1 MAKYEIQDDGGRKVQ
16 IEIDGEV
23 TPEIAEQ
30 AFASYDAIGIT
41 QAGPS
46 GSEARRRAQAGVAAR
61 NAQDTVAEIS
71 GGSTAGPA
79 LSGIASAAR
88 AASDFGLNA
97 LTGLGRA
104 ASTYTDVVGGALAGN
119 LRPEDVEA
127 STILARSEENPLVKA
142 GTSLRDQSQAFYPV
156 NPKEK
161 AANLVGSALGSIV
174 GTVASGPL
182 AVPAYA
188 LSSGEAGLQEALA
201 AGATPDQAIQQAM
214 FEAGTG
220 AATEGVLG
228 VVPGLREAKAGAM
241 RGIVRP
247 TLKSTVGEAVQEPLE
262 GALNRASARYV
273 TGSDPTAQPLDPE
286 TLAMEAAGGAI
297 GGVAAG
303 GAFAAANAR
312 DRGNRL
318 RAIQEYRTPEATFL
332 RQIENAPLGRPA
344 TSAPVGA
351 VNVPDK
357 ASIDLSPLNLPQ
369 SETATQLPPLD
380 PAQLDGMSS
389 ADILGVLQQRLDVRR
404 AAFADRIARKS
415 ATEPRARLE
424 AGLTIPQEQP
434 IEALPE
440 PAIGTYPEGGMGT
453 GVILP
458 AEEAARRA
466 QVRQEVSARGQQR
479 AAEGAAENL
488 RRQEEE
494 IWRQLNAEQAANEMA
509 SAQPQPPT
517 QPAIQ
522 PARVDMRVPAILATL
537 NQRQQEAEIWR
548 QLHAELA
555 SNPISTPLID
565 ARSNE
570 TRQNQVAPASPVLD
584 VKSQPAVT
592 QAEGQA
598 PQGTP
603 LQAGAGTQIAA
614 QMTPEQRVNLA
625 NNIQRMGWN
634 PESYGMTKAE
644 VDSLATKIQPNA
656 PAPAGFTGGTV
667 VRYTLADGTG
677 LMNRGAFD
685 TSKLSDNQAQELT
698 ELLSLSLNQPLN
710 VKYGD
715 VFTFTP
721 EGEKQHAR
729 LIALLKK
736 AATGKVVRTEYTTQA
751 APTWQSA
758 DGQLAFN
765 KGDLVAPT
773 KPRQFQGREVIGD
786 ILDDI
791 ESQGGLVSKTEAR
804 KRKLLASDKNGPE
817 YDDPPTLKQ
826 PLHNFI
832 YGNGRGGK
840 GSMTPDRM
848 AKALEMQHPEKYAGL
863 TVSDLWAAIESSSNS
878 RVVTETKMR
887 RMRESDVAEGK
898 NEDRQQK
905 SFNKATSKSKGGP
918 EGVNVSDLVVGG
930 EVTIDG
936 ESFKVADVDP
946 ENGDVV
952 LQDGAKFGRRV
963 VEADKVIYVENVT
976 QPSADTSFNEPD
988 SFSAPPEPT
997 GVRLRKSPLRSEPA
1011 AAQSIATSGVGE
1023 AASPTASPAIEGS
1036 VFGVR
1041 PYRGAPTITKE
1052 VYNRINEAIDAG
1064 IAREDLVAQ
1073 NIRDLDANAEND
1085 IKKSSGYEPLSD
1097 GGKFDAIQRYRN
1109 KLYQSA
1115 VKWADTGKFLFDP
1128 MVIAK
1133 GVTMDVGKS
1142 GTEKMAKQT
1151 AGEETAGESG
1161 TSTTLTRATTQVLPQ
1176 TPIEA
1181 DTTRVKQDAV
1191 EVLNQL
1197 RARLNLSASE
1207 LVSII
1212 SAYQSDTTANLN
1224 DKELAAFNA
1233 VKPTL
1238 DKIGAL
1244 NFSVSSLISEP
1255 IGKARAQEAVDN
1267 WMESVGNPPILIRVV
1282 DDPNLK
1288 TKNGRNVAAQIEFSQ
1303 GGQPII
1309 TINGAQIGS
1318 EAEVRE
1324 KIWHELLHTVW
1335 EDPTVQ
1341 KAWAE
1346 VVAKITEAD
1355 VQAQVARGYSP
1366 RETTMEAA
1374 IDKASIRAANTTIR
1388 PTWKRFLDSIWQALK
1403 KAFGFQTKPANFE
1416 ALMISAL
1423 RAAAGP
1429 WTGQQQSRY
1438 NKSALS
1444 GVWEIP
1450 NQAIT
1455 SAATSINESK
1465 TPATFSKVT
1474 FAPGTRNADIGGG
1487 RFDNATDLL
1496 SKIGV
1501 ENVIF
1506 DPFNRSRS
1514 ENETAAG
1521 KISNGQSDTATVNN
1535 VLNVISDKAN
1545 RDRVISQAADAIKEG
1560 GTAYFLIYEG
1570 DKTGTGRV
1578 TKSVN
1583 GAPGSWQENR
1593 GAGSYVTEIG
1603 NHFSEVSRSG
1613 NLITAKGPIKTAQES
1628 RYSQDVAAMDK
1639 PYMEAVARGDM
1650 AAARKMVDAAAK
1662 AAGYNVGPVFHGTS
1676 RSFNEFDK
1684 EKRGAS
1690 GTAAASKAFWFT
1702 EDEATAGNFSKLRTG
1717 AGGGSRII
1725 NAYLKGDFAES
1736 DFSDVPDWN
1745 TSISHN
1751 KRRDAVQ
1758 RAIRNGKDGVH
1769 FIQMAD
1775 FGPAADAYA
1784 VFNPEQIK
1792 SADPVT
1798 YDNAGNVVL
1807 LSQRFNPE
1815 SKDIRYSVANN
1826 MYVTQPERFKKI
1838 AEQGQTEAVVAQGQ
1852 TASAIIPESTL
1863 KEIADLEA
1871 KPNPTPAEKAAIT
1884 QLKAVRNIVGV
1895 AVVADQIRQTNEGN
1909 WPNYRTLDDLPEQ
1922 YKSVAAQSVMAT
1934 HLYLNQRYNNLKTR
1948 QERAASQIADITSK
1962 LDGLN
1967 ESRLLALVSN
1977 NEADQLLKDL
1987 QTMIDLEIGKVGT
2000 SAASRTLD
2008 ELHKASAAVVGLRQK
2023 QDAIAAALRSIA
2035 KDAPMA
2041 DFASPEAMK
2050 SWVESRQADKSKPQ
2064 LMTDEVATA
2073 IRASLKPGSG
2083 LPDRLSLIRALMADT
2098 AVAKTQIKDLK
2109 VKVGNPKTAL
2119 KAIIALKMDASS
2131 VLNQVAKLDRSLAQ
2145 QLVTLDGLDT
2155 AIGVMDRMQESKQY
2169 QARVTSA
2176 VEYDGFKY
2184 SGMIRYT
2191 NKPNGEQTLVGPS
2204 GKEYLVN
2211 FTPDFVVEKKNLDTI
2226 GAWMAETT
2234 NALYN
2239 ESDPNTITDPA
2250 KRTSYLNQLAYVTR
2264 YMMDRRWLNESAWD
2278 DAVQPVDVVSAPL
2291 MAVEKAGTMKL
2302 VLGDHMETR
2311 YNAYR
2316 AIAGRA
2322 GDDLVRRSRAID
2334 TFGAKAKTFTDSMKE
2349 PLATARRKAVESHGF
2364 NPDDAADLAVWNR
2377 KINSWILSQN
2387 QNPGSTPVKVGD
2399 SLGEGLLATK
2409 EDMAF
2414 AEMQHKFSRAIGEI
2428 YSGSDVEG
2436 GVKDPESPGLSP
2448 EEQLFGLD
2456 FSRKAMQYGYAV
2468 GRQFSEAG
2476 QEYTRE
2482 WMAAR
2487 AKDLSEYK
2495 NRVSRAAEGEEVPM
2509 VWTERS
2515 KVAEADIEGHV
2526 YSHIRESS
2534 TDYTSTADKQSR
2546 EAYREIAKA
2555 IRRGTHYST
2564 LNDISE
2570 ALAPL
2575 LSTETEEGTVEVG
2588 ASQAKES
2595 LLKALDKDVLNY
2607 NRVAELVTQPS
2618 NDPTV
2623 SDLPKALAAVRSAK
2637 GALVKARGK
2646 LAAPSFFYDYSLD
2659 TDAKRAGMV
2668 QMGKQALV
2676 ISEINAMRN
2685 MSAAMRAKLAEYDAK
2700 IEQKAQQIG
2709 RNGKKLGTWK
2719 ATRELEAE
2727 LRKKF
2732 KAGELQVTYELLS
2745 RMANK
2750 LDTLTSDRE
2759 ESLNR
2764 QKIME
2769 EEAFKVTVLNFA
2781 KGGIASVLLSAI
2793 SPIVNNL
2800 TAVVLDPL
2808 RLGLMHGN
2816 IGLAFAMYAKQ
2827 GKEFVRYAIGRT
2839 VYKLSKKL
2847 GLMMPRKVQAAITD
2861 LSASVFH
2868 DMLTFRQEL
2877 EDAGI
2882 IESAEPFTA
2891 TWNRYKAN
2899 PLSFGDT
2906 TRAKE
2911 TATSRAISGVL
2922 TSPILG
2928 ARLVPVLFEYI
2939 RQRAPGSGDRAVN
2952 YLNAK
2957 AEKILSDKVKVS
2969 LWNWVNSLE
2978 GSTPTEKAASAASST
2993 IKPED
2998 LKMTKEN
3005 LSNYRTTYGSTGSL
3019 ERLAAD
3025 FYLRNPDNAKGDLL
3039 TKAQRDSVVFDI
3051 ISLTNKEVDSTRA
3064 DFTKGGPGIAGA
3076 GRSTLYLFQRYVVQ
3090 LFGSQKR
3097 AFGVKAGADW
3107 AKKLGQ
3113 AMSYLFYIAM
3123 TLFTGVVALNF
3134 KQLARVYLQKEPLTG
3149 PTILQVA
3156 ENPELVGK
3164 YLTAAAGGVMSQGA
3178 TLVGALLSGQPL
3190 APAISANMLDN
3201 NPVIGAANNV
3211 IGAAK
3216 SAYESGDLVYPALDF
3231 ARKQVWFSQPL
3242 INTLMPGDAAS
3253 REAKRAVRTGAVG
3266 MEVRESGGAPAQVKS
3281 TPMTPIVRDA
3291 VAAIYEKDDAKFQA
3305 AKQRG
3310 IDYLVGRGLSTKEAE
3325 KRFNAS
3331 ISGREPF
3338 RSVLGTNPTEEQVS
3352 TIIGRSSPGQRTTLR
3367 RAREGFS
3374 LRKKSK
3380 SKGLKL
3386 RSSSSRGR
3394 KASGLRRARKPA
3406 RLRKSSLG

>member
-1 MAKYEIQDDGGRKVQ
+1 MAKYDIEDDQGRQLQ
-16 IEIDGEV
+16 IEVDGDL

-30 AFASYDAIGIT
+30 AFSNYDAMSVAS
-41 QAGPS
+41 AGPR
-46 GSEARRRAQAGVAAR
+46 GSEARRRAQASVSAR
-61 NAQDTVAEIS
+61 NNQQTYADAS
-71 GGSTAGPA
+71 GGSEAGPV
-79 LSGIASAAR
+79 LSGLSSLGQNLVEFGTKAIAGTAR
-88 AASDFGLNA
+88 ADQILTDAVGNAIRDPLGDILGKNRTELADAAALQRSDQ
-97 LTGLGRA
+97 
-104 ASTYTDVVGGALAGN
+104 
-119 LRPEDVEA
+119 
-127 STILARSEENPLVKA
+127 NPLVQF
-142 GTSLRDQSQAFYPV
+142 GTGLTDIAKTQLPV
-156 NPKEK
+156 NPKETW
-161 AANLVGSALGSIV
+161 ANLAGSAIGSV
-174 GTVASGPL
+174 GGTILSGPL

-188 LSSGEAGLQEALA
+188 ASSFESGIENARN
-201 AGATPDQAIQQAM
+201 AGATPAQAINQGVV
-214 FEAGTG
+214 EGLAGG
-220 AATEGVLG
+220 LTERAVGL
-228 VVPGLREAKAGAM
+228 VPGLREAGAGAM
-241 RGIVRP
+241 RGFARP
-247 TLKSTVGEAVQEPLE
+247 VAKVIAGETLQEPLE
-262 GALNRASARYV
+262 GVTGRASAKYL
-273 TGSDPTAQPLDPE
+273 TGSDPTANPLDVQAA
-286 TLAMEAAGGAI
+286 LMEAAGGAI
-297 GGVAAG
+297 GGGFGGSVAAG
-303 GAFAAANAR
+303 INAR

-332 RQIENAPLGRPA
+332 RQVENAPLGRPA

-369 SETATQLPPLD
+369 PETAAQLPPLD

-389 ADILGVLQQRLDVRR
+389 ADILGVLQQRLDARR
-404 AAFADRIARKS
+404 AIFADRIARKS
-415 ATEPRARLE
+415 ATERRANLE
-424 AGLTIPQEQP
+424 AGLTIPQIQP
-434 IEALPE
+434 VEAQPE
-440 PAIGTYPEGGMGT
+440 PVIGTYPEGGMGT

-494 IWRQLNAEQAANEMA
+494 IWRQLNAEQAANERA
-509 SAQPQPPT
+509 SAQPQLPA
-517 QPAIQ
+517 QPAVQ
-522 PARVDMRVPAILATL
+522 PTRVDMRVPAILATL
-537 NQRQQEAEIWR
+537 NQRQQESEIWR

-555 SNPISTPLID
+555 ANPISTPIIE

-570 TRQNQVAPASPVLD
+570 TRQNQVAPASPVPD
-584 VKSQPAVT
+584 VQSQPAVT
-592 QAEGQA
+592 QTEGQA

-603 LQAGAGTQIAA
+603 LKAGA
-614 QMTPEQRVNLA
+614 
-625 NNIQRMGWN
+625 N
-634 PESYGMTKAE
+634 PQ
-644 VDSLATKIQPNA
+644 VA
-656 PAPAGFTGGTV
+656 PAPFEVVAYRGDNPGSGLRQDGRNFFTGDEATAREYGTKITKTTLKFNNPLYADNHLDAKDKLGIPRSTPMPDMFTAAEKAGHDGIV
-667 VRYTLADGTG
+667 WSHHGKPEFVRLIANPQVADSTIQTG
-677 LMNRGAFD
+677 LMRPAKTD
-685 TSKLSDNQAQELT
+685 ATMKSLPDDQLEQQYTLSKKEVDRMESAWD
-698 ELLSLSLNQPLN
+698 
-710 VKYGD
+710 
-715 VFTFTP
+715 
-721 EGEKQHAR
+721 
-729 LIALLKK
+729 
-736 AATGKVVRTEYTTQA
+736 ATGKVDKASLATAQDRLTSIELENYRRANSKKVDNQELFQELLKQA
-751 APTWQSA
+751 ESAVKYGKSSEDAAKARILIEELGKRGVSSEEAIGNSKMSA
-758 DGQLAFN
+758 DQAEIFKGQLD
-765 KGDLVAPT
+765 DL
-773 KPRQFQGREVIGD
+773 KQVIG
-786 ILDDI
+786 
-791 ESQGGLVSKTEAR
+791 QT
-804 KRKLLASDKNGPE
+804 
-817 YDDPPTLKQ
+817 PTQ
-826 PLHNFI
+826 
-832 YGNGRGGK
+832 
-840 GSMTPDRM
+840 
-848 AKALEMQHPEKYAGL
+848 
-863 TVSDLWAAIESSSNS
+863 
-878 RVVTETKMR
+878 
-887 RMRESDVAEGK
+887 
-898 NEDRQQK
+898 
-905 SFNKATSKSKGGP
+905 
-918 EGVNVSDLVVGG
+918 
-930 EVTIDG
+930 
-936 ESFKVADVDP
+936 
-946 ENGDVV
+946 
-952 LQDGAKFGRRV
+952 
-963 VEADKVIYVENVT
+963 
-976 QPSADTSFNEPD
+976 
-988 SFSAPPEPT
+988 PT

-1011 AAQSIATSGVGE
+1011 AAQSIATSGVG
-1023 AASPTASPAIEGS
+1023 AGVSPAPSPAIEGS

-1064 IAREDLVAQ
+1064 IAKEDPVAQ
-1073 NIRDLDANAEND
+1073 NIRDLDAQAETD

-1151 AGEETAGESG
+1151 AGEETIGESG

-1176 TPIEA
+1176 TAIEA
-1181 DTTRVKQDAV
+1181 DTTRVRQDAV

-1212 SAYQSDTTANLN
+1212 SAYQSDTTADLN

-1238 DKIGAL
+1238 DKIGAV
-1244 NFSVSSLISEP
+1244 NFSVSGLIAEP
-1255 IGKARAQEAVDN
+1255 IGQARAQAAVDQ
-1267 WMESVGNPPILIRVV
+1267 WMDSVGNPPILVRVV

-1335 EDPTVQ
+1335 EDMAVQ

-1346 VVAKITEAD
+1346 VVAKLTEAD
-1355 VQAQVARGYSP
+1355 VQAQRARGYSP
-1366 RETTMEAA
+1366 QETTMEAA
-1374 IDKASIRAANTTIR
+1374 IDKASIRAANTRIR
-1388 PTWKRFLDSIWQALK
+1388 PTWQRFLDSIWQALK

-1429 WTGQQQSRY
+1429 WNGQQQS
-1438 NKSALS
+1438 
-1444 GVWEIP
+1444 G
-1450 NQAIT
+1450 
-1455 SAATSINESK
+1455 
-1465 TPATFSKVT
+1465 
-1474 FAPGTRNADIGGG
+1474 
-1487 RFDNATDLL
+1487 
-1496 SKIGV
+1496 
-1501 ENVIF
+1501 
-1506 DPFNRSRS
+1506 
-1514 ENETAAG
+1514 
-1521 KISNGQSDTATVNN
+1521 DTT
-1535 VLNVISDKAN
+1535 
-1545 RDRVISQAADAIKEG
+1545 
-1560 GTAYFLIYEG
+1560 T
-1570 DKTGTGRV
+1570 
-1578 TKSVN
+1578 
-1583 GAPGSWQENR
+1583 
-1593 GAGSYVTEIG
+1593 
-1603 NHFSEVSRSG
+1603 
-1613 NLITAKGPIKTAQES
+1613 
-1628 RYSQDVAAMDK
+1628 
-1639 PYMEAVARGDM
+1639 
-1650 AAARKMVDAAAK
+1650 
-1662 AAGYNVGPVFHGTS
+1662 
-1676 RSFNEFDK
+1676 
-1684 EKRGAS
+1684 
-1690 GTAAASKAFWFT
+1690 
-1702 EDEATAGNFSKLRTG
+1702 
-1717 AGGGSRII
+1717 
-1725 NAYLKGDFAES
+1725 
-1736 DFSDVPDWN
+1736 
-1745 TSISHN
+1745 
-1751 KRRDAVQ
+1751 
-1758 RAIRNGKDGVH
+1758 
-1769 FIQMAD
+1769 
-1775 FGPAADAYA
+1775 
-1784 VFNPEQIK
+1784 
-1792 SADPVT
+1792 
-1798 YDNAGNVVL
+1798 
-1807 LSQRFNPE
+1807 
-1815 SKDIRYSVANN
+1815 RYSVANN
-1826 MYVTQPERFKKI
+1826 LYVTNPERFKRI

-1863 KEIADLEA
+1863 KEIAGLEA
-1871 KPNPTPAEKAAIT
+1871 KPNPTPAEKAAII

-1895 AVVADQIRQTNEGN
+1895 AVVADQIRQVNEGS

-1948 QERAASQIADITSK
+1948 QERAATQIADITSK

-1967 ESRLLALVSN
+1967 ESRLLAKVSN

-2000 SAASRTLD
+2000 SAASRTLI
-2008 ELHKASAAVVGLRQK
+2008 ELHNASAAVVELRQK
-2023 QDAIAAALRSIA
+2023 QDAIAAALRSVA

-2050 SWVESRQADKSKPQ
+2050 LWIESRQADKSKPP

-2098 AVAKTQIKDLK
+2098 AVAKAQIKDLK
-2109 VKVGNPKTAL
+2109 AKVGNPKTAL
-2119 KAIIALKMDASS
+2119 KTIIALKMDANS
-2131 VLNQVAKLDRSLAQ
+2131 VLNQVAKLDRLMDQ
-2145 QLVTLDGLDT
+2145 QLVQLDGLDA

-2176 VEYDGFKY
+2176 VEYAGFKY
-2184 SGMIRYT
+2184 SGIIRYT

-2204 GKEYLVN
+2204 GKEYTVN

-2226 GAWMAETT
+2226 GGWMQETT

-2239 ESDPNTITDPA
+2239 ESDPNYISDPA
-2250 KRTSYLNQLAYVTR
+2250 KRTSYLNQLAHAAR
-2264 YMMDRRWLNESAWD
+2264 YLMDRRWLSESAWD

-2291 MAVEKAGTMKL
+2291 MAVEKAGTMKM

-2316 AIAGRA
+2316 AMAGRA
-2322 GDDLVRRSRAID
+2322 GDELVRRSRAID
-2334 TFGAKAKTFTDSMKE
+2334 TFGAKAKAFTDNMKE
-2349 PLATARRKAVESHGF
+2349 PLAVARRKAVESHGL
-2364 NPDDAADLAVWNR
+2364 DSTDQADLAVWNR
-2377 KINSWILSQN
+2377 KVNSWILSQN

-2436 GVKDPESPGLSP
+2436 GIKDPESPGLSP

-2487 AKDLSEYK
+2487 AKDLAEYK
-2495 NRVSRAAEGEEVPM
+2495 SRVSRAAEGEEVPM

-2515 KVAEADIEGHV
+2515 NVAEADIEGHV
-2526 YSHIRESS
+2526 YSHIRETS

-2546 EAYREIAKA
+2546 EAYREIAKS
-2555 IRRGTHYST
+2555 IRRGNHYST
-2564 LNDISE
+2564 LNGIAE

-2588 ASQAKES
+2588 ASEAKES
-2595 LLKALDKDVLNY
+2595 LMKALDRDVLNY

-2623 SDLPKALAAVRSAK
+2623 SDLPKALAVARSAK

-2646 LAAPSFFYDYSLD
+2646 MAAPSYFYDYSLD

-2676 ISEINAMRN
+2676 IGEINAMRN
-2685 MSAAMRAKLAEYDAK
+2685 MSSAMRAKLAEYDAK
-2700 IEQKAQQIG
+2700 IEQKAQEIG
-2709 RNGKKLGTWK
+2709 RNGKKVGTWK
-2719 ATRELEAE
+2719 ATRELEAD

-2732 KAGELQVTYELLS
+2732 KAGELQVTYELLN

-2750 LDTLTSDRE
+2750 LDTLTADRE

-2764 QKIME
+2764 QRVME

-2816 IGLAFAMYAKQ
+2816 VGLAFAMYAKQ
-2827 GKEFVRYAIGRT
+2827 GKELIRYAIGRT

-2882 IESAEPFTA
+2882 IESAEPFTS

-2939 RQRAPGSGDRAVN
+2939 RQRAPASGDRAVN

-2957 AEKILSDKVKVS
+2957 AEKILSDRVKVK

-2998 LKMTKEN
+2998 LKLTKEN

-3025 FYLRNPDNAKGDLL
+3025 YFIRNTDNAKGDLL

-3051 ISLTNKEVDSTRA
+3051 VSLTNKEVDSTRA

-3123 TLFTGVVALNF
+3123 TLFTGVAALNV

-3190 APAISANMLDN
+3190 VPAMSANLLDN
-3201 NPVIGAANNV
+3201 NAVVGAANN
-3211 IGAAK
+3211 IITAAK

-3231 ARKQVWFSQPL
+3231 ARKQAWFTQPI
-3242 INTLMPGDAAS
+3242 INTLMPGDVAS

-3266 MEVRESGGAPAQVKS
+3266 MEVRESGGAPASIKA

-3310 IDYLVGRGLSTKEAE
+3310 IDYLVGKGLSTKEAE

-3331 ISGREPF
+3331 ISGRDPF

-3352 TIIGRSSPGQRTTLR
+3352 TIIGRSSPGQRATLT